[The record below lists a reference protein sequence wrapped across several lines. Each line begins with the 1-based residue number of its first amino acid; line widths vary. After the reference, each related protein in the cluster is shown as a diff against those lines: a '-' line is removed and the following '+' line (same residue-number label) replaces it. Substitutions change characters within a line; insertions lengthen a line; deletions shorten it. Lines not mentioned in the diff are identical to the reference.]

1 MAFEGVCVVVFLAFI
16 SCGRSLEEPRCHEVR
31 SSFQL
36 LQPGV
41 KWALE
46 APLAGSDL
54 QVCVSKGPTCC
65 SRKMEERYQVAARQN
80 MEQVFQSSTMQLK
93 YLIIQNAAVFQEA
106 FEIVIRHAKNYTNT
120 MFKNQYRN
128 MAMET
133 FGFVGKLFTD
143 VSLYIL
149 GSDRNVND
157 IMNEF
162 FDNLF
167 PVVYSHLI
175 NPGFQEVSLD
185 TVECLRRVRW
195 DMKTFGNFPKLII
208 TRMSKSLL
216 ATRVFLQALNLG
228 IEVINTTDHLKFS
241 KDCGRALLKMWYC
254 SHCQGL
260 LMTKPCVGYCQSVME
275 SCLVSVFEIHNH
287 WKEYIKSL
295 EKLAIGMQGV
305 YDMEYVLL
313 NLYSLIKDAVMYT
326 QKNRGRL
333 LSTVNKLCGY
343 SQQRQVRA
351 AYYPEDLYIDQK
363 ELKVAHTEHEETLSS
378 RRREF
383 IARLRTFSSFYSGLS
398 ERLCSHEFAVQNN
411 TLCWNGKEIVERY
424 NHQVPRNGVKAQA
437 SSPEMKG
444 RAPEPVI
451 SQIVDKLK
459 HINQLLKGISIP
471 RNKVGGRAKAID
483 EDDVS
488 ESGDCDDEDDCSGSG
503 NGGFRIRKRLRI
515 FAGLPDDL
523 DNDDDVTFHKWL
535 LTSQSKDGIT
545 SNSLET
551 GNTMG
556 HPTPAILLSGITL
569 MVVLFYFH

>member
-1 MAFEGVCVVVFLAFI
+1 NNTV
-16 SCGRSLEEPRCHEVR
+16 
-31 SSFQL
+31 Q
-36 LQPGV
+36 Q
-41 KWALE
+41 
-46 APLAGSDL
+46 
-54 QVCVSKGPTCC
+54 
-65 SRKMEERYQVAARQN
+65 
-80 MEQVFQSSTMQLK
+80 
-93 YLIIQNAAVFQEA
+93 YLILLKFVLRLFVSFFFFSFFFPEA

-333 LSTVNKLCGY
+333 LST
-343 SQQRQVRA
+343 
-351 AYYPEDLYIDQK
+351 K
-363 ELKVAHTEHEETLSS
+363 ETQYHS
-378 RRREF
+378 
-383 IARLRTFSSFYSGLS
+383 
-398 ERLCSHEFAVQNN
+398 
-411 TLCWNGKEIVERY
+411 
-424 NHQVPRNGVKAQA
+424 
-437 SSPEMKG
+437 
-444 RAPEPVI
+444 
-451 SQIVDKLK
+451 
-459 HINQLLKGISIP
+459 
-471 RNKVGGRAKAID
+471 
-483 EDDVS
+483 
-488 ESGDCDDEDDCSGSG
+488 
-503 NGGFRIRKRLRI
+503 
-515 FAGLPDDL
+515 
-523 DNDDDVTFHKWL
+523 DN
-535 LTSQSKDGIT
+535 
-545 SNSLET
+545 
-551 GNTMG
+551 
-556 HPTPAILLSGITL
+556 
-569 MVVLFYFH
+569 